1 MPCCGGC
8 KNCGGFAP
16 NSSQLG
22 SSAKRIVSLC
32 GVASLSSTKVISSQL
47 PALTAE
53 ASISA
58 RTQPLLL
65 LLDQHGGDIRGTW
78 LSALRGLVLERNSH
92 GEFDDILGHP
102 WFKQCL
108 VAPPQGLLDNIS
120 IAELSVL
127 YEFLLSRKSM
137 KTKRRNGQ
145 FFTPDDI
152 AIFMAKRALRFPNGT
167 WIDPCCGVG
176 NLSHW
181 LVACHPDP
189 ERFLLDQCKFVDI
202 DDLALFTAR
211 VLKSLAFQSSER
223 DLFTKL
229 EPNFRV
235 GDFLQESLL
244 EPPPF
249 VGEYD
254 YVLMNPPYVQTAD
267 SNGQFASSASRDL
280 YAFFLERAL
289 SNAKGMVA
297 ITPQTFTN
305 GARHRDLR
313 QVFINNCA
321 EARIYCF
328 DNVPDTVFR
337 GFKFGSENSNQVNST
352 RAAISVTLR
361 QVNGRKNPREIA
373 ITPLLR
379 WRSSERAELL
389 ANADSYLNLP
399 PGLGAQ
405 LFPKVMPG
413 LSSRYE
419 AMLECETRLSDIA
432 RVSPGRRTLNVPT
445 TPRYFIS
452 ATKRDLDRSSQTSLS
467 FESEDDLLLAYLT
480 LNSSLAYF
488 WWRVRDGGMTLS
500 RETLMSMPLQTSL
513 DVRSDEANRLVKAL
527 RSSEKRNL
535 VVKVNAGKPNENVK
549 HPLSLIHRLNT
560 FIASGDEDRL
570 LDLHKNSVLDSSQ

>member
-1 MPCCGGC
+1 MP
-8 KNCGGFAP
+8 
-16 NSSQLG
+16 
-22 SSAKRIVSLC
+22 
-32 GVASLSSTKVISSQL
+32 
-47 PALTAE
+47 AE

-58 RTQPLLL
+58 RTQALLL
-65 LLDQHGGDIRGTW
+65 LLDQHEGDIKRTW
-78 LSALRGLVLERNSH
+78 LSALRGLVLDRNSH
-92 GEFDDILGHP
+92 GEFDDILSHP
-102 WFKQCL
+102 WLKQSS
-108 VAPPQGLLDNIS
+108 VPPPQGLLDNMS

-127 YEFLLSRKSM
+127 YEFLLSRRSM

-152 AIFMAKRALRFPNGT
+152 AIFMAKRALKFPSGT

-181 LVACHPDP
+181 LVSCHKTP
-189 ERFLLDQCKFVDI
+189 ERFLLDQCRFVDI
-202 DDLALFTAR
+202 DELALLTAR
-211 VLKSLAFQSSER
+211 VLKSLAFQRDEK

-229 EPNFRV
+229 EPNFQA

-249 VGEYD
+249 AGEYD

-267 SNGQFASSASRDL
+267 STGQFASSASRDL

-289 SNAKGMVA
+289 VNAKGMVA

-313 QVFINNCA
+313 EIFINNCA
-321 EARIYCF
+321 EAKIYCF

-361 QVNGRKNPREIA
+361 KHAGRPSAREISV
-373 ITPLLR
+373 TPLLR
-379 WRSSERAELL
+379 WRSSERAEMLED
-389 ANADSYLNLP
+389 ADSYLIQP
-399 PGLGAQ
+399 PGLGVH

-419 AMLECETRLSDIA
+419 AMLECGTSLSDIA
-432 RVSPGRRTLNVPT
+432 RVSPGRRCLNVPT

-452 ATKRDLDRSSQTSLS
+452 ATKRDLKRSSQTTLC
-467 FESEDDLLLAYLT
+467 FESEDDLRLAYLT

-488 WWRVRDGGMTLS
+488 WWRARDGGMTLS
-500 RETLMSMPLQTSL
+500 RETLMSLPVQTSL
-513 DVRSDEANRLVKAL
+513 DVRSGEAERLVKAL
-527 RSSEKRNL
+527 RSSEKRNV
-535 VVKVNAGKPNENVK
+535 VVKVNAGRPNENVK

-560 FIASGDEDRL
+560 FVASGDEDRL
-570 LDLHKNSVLDSSQ
+570 LDLHKNSVLS